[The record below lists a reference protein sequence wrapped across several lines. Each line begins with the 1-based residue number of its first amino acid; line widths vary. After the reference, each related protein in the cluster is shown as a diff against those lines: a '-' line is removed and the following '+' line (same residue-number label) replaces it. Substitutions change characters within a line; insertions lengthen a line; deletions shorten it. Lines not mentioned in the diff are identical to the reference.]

1 MEINDNPCT
10 SKKKKNGAISFERCT
25 LHRHT
30 HSSLRLEQ
38 WSKEL
43 HFQSELR
50 FVCAIYRFRHIAFYS
65 GTTCVCVLC
74 VCMMEESGDDV
85 MPYQEMVPNAN

>member
-10 SKKKKNGAISFERCT
+10 SKKKTVQSHSKDALCTDTHTVRYDWNNGVKNFIFGRNCVLFVRFIALGT
-25 LHRHT
+25 LHFT
-30 HSSLRLEQ
+30 LVL
-38 WSKEL
+38 L
-43 HFQSELR
+43 
-50 FVCAIYRFRHIAFYS
+50 V
-65 GTTCVCVLC
+65 CVCLC